1 MSVVEIVNAEVG
13 DLCLYD
19 LHVSPVFGMMGAGEP
34 TERGVKRELERL
46 QNLKNERGENQFFLQ
61 SGVIT
66 EFPIPLIRVDAF
78 FVSTWKPNEDA
89 CMSQLSIIW
98 IVDSFEDV
106 FSAEIKSLLR
116 DLKWSNYA
124 EPFEFN

>member
-1 MSVVEIVNAEVG
+1 MSVIKIVNAEVG
-13 DLCLYD
+13 DLSLYE
-19 LHVSPVFGMMGAGEP
+19 LRVRPVFGMMGAGEP

-46 QNLKNERGENQFFLQ
+46 QKPKNEHGKSQFFLQ
-61 SGVIT
+61 AGVIT

-78 FVSTWKPNEDA
+78 FLSTWKPNEDT
-89 CMSQLSIIW
+89 MSRLSLIW
-98 IVDSFEDV
+98 LVDSFEDV

-124 EPFEFN
+124 DPFEFN